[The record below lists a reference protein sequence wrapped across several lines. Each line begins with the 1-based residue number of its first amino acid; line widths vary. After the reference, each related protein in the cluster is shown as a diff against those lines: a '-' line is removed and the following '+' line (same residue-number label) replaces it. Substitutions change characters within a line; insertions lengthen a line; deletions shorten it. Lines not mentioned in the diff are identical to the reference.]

1 MDEKKEEKNTVY
13 HKGTIKFSKKNQL
26 FHAVWESSPDSKELP
41 ISISS
46 CTYVLN
52 IPSNYWSDFA
62 TCILSGQWHQR

>member
-1 MDEKKEEKNTVY
+1 MKKKKKKILSITKAQLNLV
-13 HKGTIKFSKKNQL
+13 KKNQL